1 MSLNKISL
9 DELGPECTVVG
20 TLAVQVRVREVG
32 VLSCQSVGLN
42 RAEARQRTHKDIFHT
57 AAVVEQ
63 RSGEC
68 SDCQCNVI
76 HSSRYETYEVSWIEA
91 TRVLYASHCGFPYL
105 ANAAFITA
113 AYTLRIE

>member
-20 TLAVQVRVREVG
+20 TLAVQVRVREVS
-32 VLSCQSVGLN
+32 VLSCQSDGLN
-42 RAEARQRTHKDIFHT
+42 RAGARQRMQKDIFHT
-57 AAVVEQ
+57 AVVEQ

-68 SDCQCNVI
+68 SDRRCNVT